1 MKIIDEKGRLFG
13 KINLLDLIIAVALIM
28 LVISVMAKFGKSEAS
43 YVTSDKVLE
52 YTVKVEC
59 VRAPTVDA
67 IAQNH
72 VGLTDFETGKNVGDI
87 VDTKVS
93 DSVELIKLA
102 DGTYAYANHKDRYDL
117 LITLR
122 VRGTETSDNFF
133 TTSGKK
139 IVVGDDF
146 KIYNGYAATTAKVES
161 VKVADTND

>member
-13 KINLLDLIIAVALIM
+13 KINLLDLLIIVALIV
-28 LVISVMAKFGKSEAS
+28 LAVSVFAKFGKSEAS

-59 VRAPTVDA
+59 VRTPTVEA

-72 VGLTDFETGKNVGDI
+72 TGLTDYDTGKDVGDI
-87 VDTKVS
+87 INVEQTAA
-93 DSVELIKLA
+93 VELVKLA
-102 DGTYAYANHKDRYDL
+102 DGTYTYAEHEDKYDL

-139 IVVGDDF
+139 LVVGDDF
-146 KIYNGYAATTAKVES
+146 KIYNGYASTTAKVRS
-161 VKVADTND
+161 VKVAEN